1 MKTNGILPISRML
14 IVFLFSSLFFK
25 QTFSQP
31 DYTFKNPTLESG
43 TNLAV
48 GSVYLFKNVKPGVDA
63 RIVVNSV
70 SGGITLDAIDEAWTG
85 FDEAFQPFIKV
96 TPASNGYVEFEI
108 KFYITNTNTLMV
120 QTKVPMTAI
129 DVDGIKYASGDL
141 LEQDQFQLKSG
152 YVNFDMTKPQ
162 LNMALPSGWVVGK
175 NKSGI
180 SYPGIDTAQKD
191 VMFTVVNA
199 GIDKIIVRI
208 GASNTST
215 VTEVRYR
222 SVYFKEFKYP
232 NALLPVP
239 SLISFKGSASDLK
252 VNLDFQL
259 SVPEEIASVLI
270 ERADG
275 NLQFQNLSSVDI
287 NHSVSNYQYSDVLLN
302 GQSYYR
308 LKIITVTGAV
318 AYSNILKFT
327 SDRKGK
333 ETLRIFPT
341 VVNDRATIQFQTPEA
356 GSGVL
361 QVVDYNGRVVS
372 TQKLPLQK
380 GTNSIVWDEIGNV
393 PRGNYIAVVKWN
405 DQTFQQKIMKQ

>member
-1 MKTNGILPISRML
+1 MKTNGILPISRIL
-14 IVFLFSSLFFK
+14 IVSLFSI
-25 QTFSQP
+25 FSFNTGFAQP

-63 RIVVNSV
+63 RVFVNSF
-70 SGGITLDAIDEAWTG
+70 SGGITLDAIDESWTG

-108 KFYITNTNTLMV
+108 KFYIANTNTLMT

-129 DVDGIKYASGDL
+129 DVDGVKYASGDL

-162 LNMALPSGWVVGK
+162 LNITLPLGWVVGK

-232 NALLPVP
+232 NALLPAQ
-239 SLISFKGSASDLK
+239 SLISFKGSANDQK
-252 VNLDFQL
+252 VSLTFQL
-259 SVPEEIASVLI
+259 SEPEEIADVFI
-270 ERADG
+270 ERADE
-275 NLQFQNLSSVDI
+275 NLQFQNLSSVEI
-287 NHSVSNYQYSDVLLN
+287 NHSVSNYQYIDGLSN

-308 LKIITVTGAV
+308 LKIVSVTGTV
-318 AYSNILKFT
+318 SYSNILKFI
-327 SDRKGK
+327 SDRKGN
-333 ETLRIFPT
+333 ETLKIFPT
-341 VVNDRATIQFQTPEA
+341 VVNDRATIQFQSAEA
-356 GSGVL
+356 GNSVL
-361 QVVDYNGRVVS
+361 QVIDYNGRIVS

-380 GTNSIVWDEIGNV
+380 GSNSIVWEEIGNI

-405 DQTFQQKIMKQ
+405 DQIFQQKIIRQ